1 MLETMAD
8 VNDSSLVFFM
18 KATPAQWD
26 YALSLY
32 KEVLK
37 LKAAKRTT
45 KKGPEELINLD
56 TWYQEQ
62 LQKIILSRKDPHII
76 LEELIQI
83 TKWKLIRGKFRPRL
97 MDLVKINT
105 ETAVKKTSKKAFRK
119 LPKISDAIT
128 ALTTLKGVG
137 PATASAI
144 LSAGYPEQVAFMAD
158 ESMLSTPGVEA
169 TDYTL
174 AEYLNYHEQIK
185 NCSERLNKKNPE
197 GKWTPHKVELT
208 LWTHYLAREM
218 KPSLLEGMPKADLE
232 KDPIAPNGKSNSLEH
247 NKQPDDETSTDA
259 VTEKERD
266 DNSKEL
272 GDYSHDLKVS
282 SSHTVGTGLVKSEDS
297 NLDSSLL
304 SEGTEEKIK
313 NNEIEVPEEPA
324 SKKVRV
330 Q

>member
-1 MLETMAD
+1 MP
-8 VNDSSLVFFM
+8 SL
-18 KATPAQWD
+18 
-26 YALSLY
+26 
-32 KEVLK
+32 
-37 LKAAKRTT
+37 
-45 KKGPEELINLD
+45 
-56 TWYQEQ
+56 YQEQ
-62 LQKIILSRKDPHII
+62 LQKIILSRKEPHII

-105 ETAVKKTSKKAFRK
+105 ETAVKKTSIKAFRK
-119 LPKISDAIT
+119 LPNISHAIT

-144 LSAGYPEQVAFMAD
+144 LAAGYPEQVAFMAD

-169 TDYTL
+169 ADYTL

-185 NCSERLNKKNPE
+185 NCSDRLNKKNPE

-208 LWTHYLAREM
+208 LWTHYLAQEM

-232 KDPIAPNGKSNSLEH
+232 KDPIIPNGKSNSHEP
-247 NKQPDDETSTDA
+247 NKQSEETPTND
-259 VTEKERD
+259 VTEKEQD
-266 DNSKEL
+266 DSSKEL
-272 GDYSHDLKVS
+272 DNSHDLKVS
-282 SSHTVGTGLVKSEDS
+282 SSPAFGSGLVKSEDS

-304 SEGTEEKIK
+304 SEGTEDKIK
-313 NNEIEVPEEPA
+313 NNETEVLEEPA
-324 SKKVRV
+324 TKKVRV